1 MYIIIKL
8 IIHRDFSFALIGN
21 FFYST
26 KKYAK
31 SINWYKRAAKTNI
44 AQPQYITNYAYME
57 LKFGNIDAAGENIN
71 YILSKRIFKGKDLFT
86 IQITQ
91 ALIEWKKD
99 NIDNC
104 IYILENIYKNNYKA
118 IRFYE
123 IYGYLLLVKGDLDRA
138 LALNNEAFEHS
149 KESAV
154 ITANLAETYY
164 KLGNFEKAE
173 ELFKPLTEE
182 QINFA
187 EPYYYYALILNK
199 TGEKVASVTLLN
211 KALSLGESF
220 LSNLTKENIEETLKS
235 ISP

>member
-1 MYIIIKL
+1 
-8 IIHRDFSFALIGN
+8 
-21 FFYST
+21 
-26 KKYAK
+26 
-31 SINWYKRAAKTNI
+31 
-44 AQPQYITNYAYME
+44 ME
-57 LKFGNIDAAGENIN
+57 LKFGNIDAAGEDIN

-164 KLGNFEKAE
+164 KLGSFEKAG

-182 QINFA
+182 QINFP
-187 EPYYYYALILNK
+187 EPYYYYALILNEN
-199 TGEKVASVTLLN
+199 GEKEKAISLLN
-211 KALSLGESF
+211 KALSIQGSF
-220 LSNLTKENIEETLKS
+220 LSNLTTNNIKEVLES
-235 ISP
+235 IST